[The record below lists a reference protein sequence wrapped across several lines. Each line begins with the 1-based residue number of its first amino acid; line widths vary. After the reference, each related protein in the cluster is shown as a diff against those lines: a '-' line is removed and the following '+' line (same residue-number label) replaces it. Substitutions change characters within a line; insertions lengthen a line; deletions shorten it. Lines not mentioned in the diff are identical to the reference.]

1 MFVKDMKLLIKYAIE
16 LDISGLECKV
26 GYKGDAILR
35 LSSSDPDTLQKI
47 WLMRRMYI
55 QMISPPPSG
64 AGMDQAVATEAILQR
79 MSRAKTNAAFLE
91 TLAQSM

>member
-16 LDISGLECKV
+16 LDISGLECKI

-47 WLMRRMYI
+47 QSFCSKADIEHKASYN
-55 QMISPPPSG
+55 G
-64 AGMDQAVATEAILQR
+64 ARATTDIFCVFSTDTYDL
-79 MSRAKTNAAFLE
+79 K
-91 TLAQSM
+91 

>member
-1 MFVKDMKLLIKYAIE
+1 MFVKDMKLLIKYAVE

-47 WLMRRMYI
+47 EQFCSKADIEYKVSYNKAR
-55 QMISPPPSG
+55 
-64 AGMDQAVATEAILQR
+64 ATTDIFCVFSTDTYDL
-79 MSRAKTNAAFLE
+79 K
-91 TLAQSM
+91 